1 MFGSQALEVA
11 IGLTLVFFLFAAAAS
26 SVVEVISA
34 LWQKRAKDLEAAL
47 GRMLGGQ
54 PPAPKL
60 NVPTSIPE
68 TSVFKGISPVTKRG
82 IWPVKWGETKPSYLS
97 AKAFADATAEIIGKA
112 KEATGTAEE
121 LYDAL
126 PQGLRARLQPVLKD
140 VGADATAIKAELES
154 WFDDTMDRL
163 AGAYKR
169 WAQVWLFGVGLV
181 IVIAANASAYRI
193 AVSLY
198 NDPAVRSAVTES
210 ASSAVTESASTTAG
224 TGGTSSDP
232 ESIKKAIDSVA
243 DTVDN
248 LDSLGLPVGWD
259 NWNEPGGTFLTAGG
273 WLVTALMIML
283 GAPFWFGVL
292 SKLVSLRSAG
302 ERPPTASD
310 QERSATSRMAPS

>member
-34 LWQKRAKDLEAAL
+34 LYQKRAKDLEAAL
-47 GRMLGGQ
+47 ERMLGG
-54 PPAPKL
+54 PPPVPRPD
-60 NVPTSIPE
+60 VPTSVAS
-68 TSVFKGISPVTKRG
+68 TSVFKGISPAGAKRG
-82 IWPVKWGETKPSYLS
+82 IWPVKFGAAKPSYLS
-97 AKAFADATAEIIGKA
+97 AKAFADSVAEIVLKA
-112 KEATGTAEE
+112 KLQTNTAEE

-126 PQGLRARLQPVLKD
+126 PQGLRERLKPILNE
-140 VGADATAIKAELES
+140 VGADATAIKAEVES

-163 AGAYKR
+163 EGSYKR
-169 WAQVWLFGVGLV
+169 WAQVWLFAVGLV

-210 ASSAVTESASTTAG
+210 ATATAG
-224 TGGTSSDP
+224 ADASSDP
-232 ESIKKAIDSVA
+232 ESIKETIDSVA
-243 DTVDN
+243 ETVDD

-259 NWNEPGGTFLTAGG
+259 NWNEPGGTWATGAG
-273 WLVTALMIML
+273 WLVTALLIML

-292 SKLVSLRSAG
+292 TKLVSLRSAG
-302 ERPPTASD
+302 ERPPKASD
-310 QERSATSRMAPS
+310 QKASATTKTVHQ